1 MFSAV
6 LCCSLLFNLI
16 SIYQQTYCG
25 RTLPYDV
32 GQPMVNGGYYY
43 SPSGETGPSLGQCR
57 EESVAGTPYT
67 YHNGLAMFTS
77 DTGQLSQLSQLSQL
91 GGLGQHGAT
100 LGLALQQ
107 LPSKGAASQSP
118 AQPFPL
124 LYGPGGATTTTAMFL
139 PSGSAASLAS
149 LTQHQ
154 LQLQSAAA
162 TAAHINNVAAAVQ
175 SQVRPRLTSHLS
187 PTQWNF
193 VKFPRFPPKFAS
205 VHLLLAEGF
214 R

>member
-1 MFSAV
+1 M
-6 LCCSLLFNLI
+6 L
-16 SIYQQTYCG
+16 
-25 RTLPYDV
+25 
-32 GQPMVNGGYYY
+32 NGGYYY
-43 SPSGETGPSLGQCR
+43 SPSGETGQDLGRGVVTRCR

-77 DTGQLSQLSQLSQL
+77 DTAQL
-91 GGLGQHGAT
+91 GQLGQHGAT

-107 LPSKGAASQSP
+107 LPSKAAASQTT

-124 LYGPGGATTTTAMFL
+124 LYGPGGATTAMFL
-139 PSGSAASLAS
+139 PSGSAASLAT

-175 SQVRPRLTSHLS
+175 SQVRSSLTSHLS
-187 PTQWNF
+187 PLTNAMELCQ
-193 VKFPRFPPKFAS
+193 VFPPKFAS
-205 VHLLLAEGF
+205 VHLLLTEGF

>member
-1 MFSAV
+1 M
-6 LCCSLLFNLI
+6 SLLFHLI

-32 GQPMVNGGYYY
+32 GQPILNGGYYY
-43 SPSGETGPSLGQCR
+43 SPSGEAGPAGRCVVPSQCR

-77 DTGQLSQLSQLSQL
+77 DTGQQCSASLGLQL
-91 GGLGQHGAT
+91 G
-100 LGLALQQ
+100 LQQ
-107 LPSKGAASQSP
+107 LPSKAASQTTG
-118 AQPFPL
+118 QPFPL
-124 LYGPGGATTTTAMFL
+124 LYGPGTATTAMFL
-139 PSGSAASLAS
+139 PSAS

-154 LQLQSAAA
+154 LQLQS
-162 TAAHINNVAAAVQ
+162 AAHINNVAAAVQ
-175 SQVRPRLTSHLS
+175 SQVSLTGSVELFQFS
-187 PTQWNF
+187 
-193 VKFPRFPPKFAS
+193 PKFASS